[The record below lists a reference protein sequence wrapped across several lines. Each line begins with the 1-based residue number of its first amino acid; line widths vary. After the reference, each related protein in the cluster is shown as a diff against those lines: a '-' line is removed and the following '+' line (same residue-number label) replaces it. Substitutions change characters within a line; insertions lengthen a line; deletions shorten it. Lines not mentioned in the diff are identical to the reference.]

1 MARNDEK
8 TLLLLEG
15 KASVH
20 GYSAVETSIKIGD
33 RELSNQFRWI
43 AGHLRNMSALTPAER
58 KSVRQEISKRTKELS
73 DVVRAKCI
81 QYHLAPFSCVDQH
94 DECVRKKKRQKK
106 STYLCDLALLIC
118 LLNSMTPLLAAIAIA
133 AKAGHHLL

>member
-1 MARNDEK
+1 MARNDEEEIR
-8 TLLLLEG
+8 TQEIQAARLG
-15 KASVH
+15 NYV
-20 GYSAVETSIKIGD
+20 VERSIQVGE
-33 RELSNQFRWI
+33 RELSDQFRWI
-43 AGHLRNMSALTPAER
+43 AGHLGNMSALTPTER
-58 KSVRQEISKRTKELS
+58 KRVRHEISKRTKELS
-73 DVVRAKCI
+73 DVVKAKYIKLHLTPFLCND
-81 QYHLAPFSCVDQH
+81 QY